1 MNIGQTFLNSY
12 NRIKLFFSKVF
23 SQRKIIFLTP
33 LILWLLNQLFLW
45 RPRMFSPCSWFLIA
59 VTVMGLTAGKRQADW
74 PLFFYF
80 PFIFFLSSSLYST
93 LLPNFYVIQIIF
105 FFANLYIFSY
115 FKNLYYFFRYEAPER
130 AHKLDTLTLL
140 GNFLAVFF
148 LASTIYGLPT
158 FLGWSFWPLLFG
170 FIILSIPLF
179 STICYFEIKLKI
191 NWPLIIASALVL
203 LELAAIIHFL
213 PLAYNVLGLFVGI
226 FFYLLIYILRNI
238 LAGDLS
244 GYKLRLPL
252 VFACQSLLSFFYHYV
267 GSNLLLIFIICQLR
281 KIVYCP

>member
-45 RPRMFSPCSWFLIA
+45 RPRMFFFALAVGFFLIA

-93 LLPNFYVIQIIF
+93 LLPSFYVIQIIF
-105 FFANLYIFSY
+105 FFANLYIFWY
-115 FKNLYYFFRYEAPER
+115 FKNLYYLFRYEAPER

-148 LASTIYGLPT
+148 LASTIYGLPA

-170 FIILSIPLF
+170 FIVLIFPLF
-179 STICYFEIKLKI
+179 FQPFVIFEIKLKI

-252 VFACQSLLSFFYHYV
+252 VFCLSIIVILLLS
-267 GSNLLLIFIICQLR
+267 LR
-281 KIVYCP
+281 WF